1 MKISFI
7 GSGNVATHLAK
18 SLFVLEYKIVQVYS
32 QTIQNA
38 QILASQVGAT
48 AIDQL
53 TALQAADLYIIAVT
67 DAAIAKISADLA
79 PLELKGVVV
88 HTSGSTDISILK
100 NVGSHHG
107 VFYPLQTF
115 SKALNTDFKTIPL
128 LLEAS
133 NLELLNQLDQLAS
146 QLSDQV
152 YHYNSEQRRS
162 LHLSA
167 VIACN
172 FSNYLYAVAQQY
184 LDQQGV
190 DFNLLKP
197 LIMETAH
204 KIQQHAPASVQ
215 TGPAIRQ
222 DHAILVMHQQMLAN
236 QPALQQLYQLLSNGI
251 IEMKDIKDIK
261 ANDMR

>member
-7 GSGNVATHLAK
+7 GSGNVATHLANA
-18 SLFVLEYKIVQVYS
+18 LFVLEHKIVQVYS

-67 DAAIAKISADLA
+67 DAAISQLSTELA
-79 PLELKGVVV
+79 SLRLKGAVV
-88 HTSGSTDISILK
+88 HTSGSTDISVLK
-100 NVGSHHG
+100 NTGSDYG

-115 SKALNTDFKTIPL
+115 SKASNVNFKTVPL
-128 LLEAS
+128 LIEAS
-133 NLELLNQLDQLAS
+133 NVKLCDQLDQLAR
-146 QLSDQV
+146 QLSDRV

-184 LDQQGV
+184 LEQQGV

-204 KIQQHAPASVQ
+204 KIQQQAPANVQ

-222 DHAILVMHQQMLAN
+222 DYAILAMHEHMLAS
-236 QPALQQLYQLLSNGI
+236 QPALQQLYRLLSEGI
-251 IEMKDIKDIK
+251 ISMQH
-261 ANDMR
+261 ANLR

>member
-1 MKISFI
+1 MRISLI
-7 GSGNVATHLAK
+7 GSGNVATHLANA
-18 SLFVLEYKIVQVYS
+18 LFVLEYKIVQVYS
-32 QTIQNA
+32 QTLQNA
-38 QILASQVGAT
+38 QVLASQVRAT

-67 DAAIAKISADLA
+67 DAAIAPICNELA
-79 PLELKGVVV
+79 PLELKGAVV

-100 NVGSHHG
+100 NVGSQHG

-115 SKALNTDFKTIPL
+115 SKTSNISFKTIPL

-133 NLELLNQLDQLAS
+133 NLELLNQLDQLAR
-146 QLSDQV
+146 QLSNQV

-172 FSNYLYAVAQQY
+172 FSNYLYAVANQY

-197 LIMETAH
+197 LILETAH
-204 KIQQHAPASVQ
+204 KIQQHAPTSVQ
-215 TGPAIRQ
+215 TGPAIRK
-222 DHAILVMHQQMLAN
+222 DRAILAMHEQMLAN
-236 QPALQQLYQLLSNGI
+236 QPALQQLYQLLSEGI
-251 IEMKDIKDIK
+251 SKIKDV
-261 ANDMR
+261 NSSQ

>member
-7 GSGNVATHLAK
+7 GSGNVATHLANA
-18 SLFVLEYKIVQVYS
+18 LFVLEHKIVQVYS

-38 QILASQVGAT
+38 QVLAQQVNASPVDLL
-48 AIDQL
+48 A
-53 TALQAADLYIIAVT
+53 ALLPADLYIIAVT
-67 DAAIAKISADLA
+67 DAAISQLSTELA
-79 PLELKGVVV
+79 SLRLKGAVV
-88 HTSGSTDISILK
+88 HTSGSTDIRVLK
-100 NVGSHHG
+100 DNGSDYG

-115 SKALNTDFKTIPL
+115 SKTSNINFKIIPL

-133 NLELLNQLDQLAS
+133 NIELLNQLDQLAS

-184 LDQQGV
+184 LEQQGV

-204 KIQQHAPASVQ
+204 KIQQQAPANVQ

-222 DHAILVMHQQMLAN
+222 DYAILAMHQQMLAN
-236 QPALQQLYQLLSNGI
+236 QPALQQLYRLLSEGI
-251 IEMKDIKDIK
+251 ISMQQ
-261 ANDMR
+261 ANLR

>member
-7 GSGNVATHLAK
+7 GSGNVATHLAQA
-18 SLFVLEYKIVQVYS
+18 LFVLEHKIVQVYS
-32 QTIQNA
+32 QNIQNA
-38 QILASQVGAT
+38 QVLAQQVNAKPVDVL
-48 AIDQL
+48 A
-53 TALQAADLYIIAVT
+53 ALLPADLYIIAVT
-67 DAAIAKISADLA
+67 DAAIGQLSTELAK
-79 PLELKGVVV
+79 LELKGAVV

-100 NVGSHHG
+100 NVGSQYG

-115 SKALNTDFKTIPL
+115 SKTSNINFKIIPL

-133 NLELLNQLDQLAS
+133 NIELLNQLDQLAS

-172 FSNYLYAVAQQY
+172 FSNYLYSVANQY
-184 LDQQGV
+184 LEQQGV

-197 LIMETAH
+197 LIMETVH
-204 KIQQHAPASVQ
+204 KIQQHAPANVQ

-222 DHAILVMHQQMLAN
+222 DYAILAMHESMLTS
-236 QPALQQLYQLLSNGI
+236 QPALQQLYRLLSEGI
-251 IEMKDIKDIK
+251 ISMQQ
-261 ANDMR
+261 ANLP

>member
-1 MKISFI
+1 MRISFI

-18 SLFVLEYKIVQVYS
+18 ALFVLEYKIVQVYS

-67 DAAIAKISADLA
+67 DTAISQLSTELA
-79 PLELKGVVV
+79 SLRLKGTVV
-88 HTSGSTDISILK
+88 HTSGSTDISVLK
-100 NVGSHHG
+100 DIGSDYG

-115 SKALNTDFKTIPL
+115 SKASNVNFKTVPL
-128 LLEAS
+128 LIEAS
-133 NLELLNQLDQLAS
+133 NVKICNQLDQLAR
-146 QLSDQV
+146 QLSDRV

-167 VIACN
+167 VITCN
-172 FSNYLYAVAQQY
+172 FSNYLYAVAQEY

-204 KIQQHAPASVQ
+204 KIQQQAPASVQ

-222 DHAILVMHQQMLAN
+222 DYAILAMHEHMLAS
-236 QPALQQLYQLLSNGI
+236 QPALQQLYRLLSEGI
-251 IEMKDIKDIK
+251 ISMQQ
-261 ANDMR
+261 ANLR

>member
-7 GSGNVATHLAK
+7 GSGNVATHLANA
-18 SLFVLEYKIVQVYS
+18 LFVLEHKIVQVYS

-38 QILASQVGAT
+38 QVLAQQVNASPVDLL
-48 AIDQL
+48 A
-53 TALQAADLYIIAVT
+53 ALLPADLYIIAVT
-67 DAAIAKISADLA
+67 DAAISQLSTELA
-79 PLELKGVVV
+79 SLRLKGAVV
-88 HTSGSTDISILK
+88 HTSGSTDISVLK
-100 NVGSHHG
+100 NTGSDYG

-115 SKALNTDFKTIPL
+115 SKASNVNFKTVPL
-128 LLEAS
+128 LIEAS
-133 NLELLNQLDQLAS
+133 NAKICDQLDQLAR

-172 FSNYLYAVAQQY
+172 FSNYLYSVANQY
-184 LDQQGV
+184 LEQQGV

-204 KIQQHAPASVQ
+204 KIQQQAPANVQ

-222 DHAILVMHQQMLAN
+222 DYAILAMHEHMLAS
-236 QPALQQLYQLLSNGI
+236 QPALQQLYRLLSEGI
-251 IEMKDIKDIK
+251 ISMQQ
-261 ANDMR
+261 ANLR